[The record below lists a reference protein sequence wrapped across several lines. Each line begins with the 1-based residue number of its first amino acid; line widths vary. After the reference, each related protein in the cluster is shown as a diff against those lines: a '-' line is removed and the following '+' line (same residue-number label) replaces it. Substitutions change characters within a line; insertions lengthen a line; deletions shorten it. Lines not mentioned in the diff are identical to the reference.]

1 MTVKSRKLVDKYLE
15 MELFQHDQLKVQGLT
30 IILLK
35 SKNWKWRNCN
45 LLINS
50 IKMIYAY
57 QVNVQTVQNV

>member
-15 MELFQHDQLKVQGLT
+15 MELFPHDQLKVQGLT
-30 IILLK
+30 IIILK

-57 QVNVQTVQNV
+57 